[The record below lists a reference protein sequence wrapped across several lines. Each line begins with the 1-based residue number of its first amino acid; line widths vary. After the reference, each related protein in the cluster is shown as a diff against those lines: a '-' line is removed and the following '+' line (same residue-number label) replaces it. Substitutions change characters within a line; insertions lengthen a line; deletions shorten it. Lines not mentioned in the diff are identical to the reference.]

1 MGGSRFCS
9 TITNGPEPPDTLH
22 KGSTS
27 FVDKHQAIYSVPTF
41 LKRDKFIFKR
51 GRAGDITL

>member
-9 TITNGPEPPDTLH
+9 TITNDPEPPDTLH

-27 FVDKHQAIYSVPTF
+27 FVDKPKSIVNVNLSIILY
-41 LKRDKFIFKR
+41 FI
-51 GRAGDITL
+51 